1 MFPME
6 CSAIHLHS
14 SLPGDICQQ
23 HRHASAIGVCCRP
36 TNLGKSLRLILN
48 HVISKASKGNP
59 PKKEKPSTI
68 ERVWNIMEYQH
79 VNHNHQSLPRTLH
92 SLPLRTCRDRTWRKL
107 LGKHMQYHV
116 NPEACHL
123 PISHWQHCSLAVH
136 IPVPEA
142 IRIMSE
148 ECTRLPK
155 KTPMKITDI
164 MLPGNWRTK

>member
-1 MFPME
+1 MVSHTP
-6 CSAIHLHS
+6 STS

-23 HRHASAIGVCCRP
+23 HRHASAIGVRCRP

-79 VNHNHQSLPRTLH
+79 VNHNHESLPRTLH

-116 NPEACHL
+116 NPETCHL
-123 PISHWQHCSLAVH
+123 PLAPTPFPSCSHTS
-136 IPVPEA
+136 
-142 IRIMSE
+142 
-148 ECTRLPK
+148 TRSHHV
-155 KTPMKITDI
+155 
-164 MLPGNWRTK
+164 